1 MPGAQGAFHAT
12 ACGWHQLRV
21 ALVERRE
28 LEDKKD
34 VGLNPEL
41 EAADGEQEAFRLL
54 PTCAPIL
61 FEASD
66 QCLFLLNGLEF
77 GQQERMANADLLAVE
92 GFDHYGR
99 KLGQLQTTGDVGRIL
114 PGTCGDVL
122 DGVFRFFQMEK
133 SAKALR
139 FLHRVHVTAHQIFDL
154 SLVLQKL
161 SMTSTTM
168 ESRTL

>member
-1 MPGAQGAFHAT
+1 MFFLCSVMVGAIALLLATLGVYGVMSIQFAQLGEQELVMPGAQGAFHAT

-28 LEDKKD
+28 LEDQKD

-41 EAADGEQEAFRLL
+41 EAADGEQDAFRLL

-66 QCLFLLNGLEF
+66 QRLFLLSGLEF

-92 GFDHYGR
+92 GFDQYGR

-114 PGTCGDVL
+114 PGTCGDLL
-122 DGVFRFFQMEK
+122 DGV
-133 SAKALR
+133 L
-139 FLHRVHVTAHQIFDL
+139 
-154 SLVLQKL
+154 
-161 SMTSTTM
+161 
-168 ESRTL
+168 